1 MIKKL
6 ILENWKK
13 HEFLE
18 LDFSKGVNVIVGEM
32 GTGKSSI
39 LQAINYC
46 LFGNFNELKSRE
58 IKTDDLIMNG
68 KDECNIKL
76 YFDEYIIERT
86 IKKGKTTE
94 ANIRNNK
101 ENLAGPST
109 VEVNNYIEEKLKIN
123 EDVFLKAIYSSQN
136 DIDTILKVTPTNRK
150 KIIDELMNLTEF
162 EIVRKN
168 AVSLIN
174 KLNNQ
179 KEIYKK
185 FLDEFNQK
193 DLFNHKEI
201 TLKKIEELN
210 INKVEF
216 EKNIPEL
223 KNNYII
229 IKDKLNLIQDKK
241 YKNKSLTESLNKLKS
256 KIMTIN
262 IDEETPEIDFEFE
275 IKKLDNSIIN
285 LKQDSKQIHSLLEKL
300 SNEKITYEKNLL
312 NMNNLIDNYK
322 KEMNYFEKNYSEY
335 SDINFYEINNNYQK
349 LYSELIEIK
358 RNFESSKIK
367 LVSLRDSLDRLNN
380 MDSKCFVCDN
390 IIDEENKKSLISRR
404 KSEIAITLMKQNEL
418 TEKIEN
424 SEEKTSN
431 LKKYIDI
438 EEQYKNNL
446 DNYNSVKINL
456 SKIENEI
463 NNIKNKIFEID
474 KNIVDNKKNVVDVEK
489 LLEHN
494 ELHLKKLYQ
503 KKENINKKIEFN
515 NINQE
520 IKLLE
525 KELLNLDFNPNLLDI
540 LSSEFETISNDMAK
554 SEYKLKQFDNDIKIH
569 IERLKT
575 IEEKFNSYDDLN
587 LKLKNI
593 MNKIN
598 FLIILKNKL
607 FESQE
612 LLRDDLILAVNEE
625 LSNIWIDL
633 YPYDNFTNL
642 RIMPIN
648 NDYFVQLKE
657 YKGEWK
663 NIVGYASGGEKM
675 LSCISTKIAFSK
687 ILSPSVGLIILDE
700 PTHNLDN
707 NAVNNFISIINNN
720 IKSQINQLIIV
731 THDNRL
737 AESGEKVIKLIN
749 N

>member
-193 DLFNHKEI
+193 DLFNNKEI

-210 INKVEF
+210 TNKVEF

-256 KIMTIN
+256 KIKTIN

-275 IKKLDNSIIN
+275 IKKLDNNIIN

-380 MDSKCFVCDN
+380 MESKCFVCDN

-424 SEEKTSN
+424 SEGKTSN

>member
-13 HEFLE
+13 HDFLE

-58 IKTDDLIMNG
+58 IKTDDLITNG
-68 KDECNIKL
+68 KDECTIKL
-76 YFDEYIIERT
+76 YFDQYIIERK

-94 ANIRNNK
+94 ANIRNEK

-109 VEVNNYIEEKLKIN
+109 VEVNNYIDEKLKIN
-123 EDVFLKAIYSSQN
+123 EEVFLKAIYSSQN

-168 AVSLIN
+168 TVSLIN

-185 FLDEFNQK
+185 FLDEFNEK
-193 DLFNHKEI
+193 DLLYNKD
-201 TLKKIEELN
+201 LNLRKLEELK
-210 INKVEF
+210 INKSKF

-229 IKDKLNLIQDKK
+229 IKDKLNSIQDKK
-241 YKNKSLTESLNKLKS
+241 YKNKSLMDSLNKLKT
-256 KIMTIN
+256 KILTID

-275 IKKLDNSIIN
+275 IKKLDNDIIN
-285 LKQDSKQIHSLLEKL
+285 LKEDSKKIHSLLEKL
-300 SNEKITYEKNLL
+300 TTEKINYEKNLL
-312 NMNNLIDNYK
+312 TMNNLIDNYK
-322 KEMNYFEKNYSEY
+322 KEINYFEKNYSEY
-335 SDINFYEINNNYQK
+335 SDINFYEINNTYQK
-349 LYSELIEIK
+349 LYSELTEIK
-358 RNFESSKIK
+358 RNFENSKIK

-380 MDSKCFVCDN
+380 MDSKCFVGDN
-390 IIDEENKKSLISRR
+390 IINEENKKSLISKR

-418 TEKIEN
+418 TEKIET
-424 SEEKTSN
+424 SEKKSLN

-438 EEQYKNNL
+438 EDQYKNNL
-446 DNYNSVKINL
+446 INYNSVKNNL
-456 SKIENEI
+456 IKLDNEI
-463 NNIKNKIFEID
+463 KNIKNNISEID
-474 KNIVDNKKNVVDVEK
+474 KNIVSNKKNVNDVEK

-503 KKENINKKIEFN
+503 QKENINKKIEYN
-515 NINQE
+515 NINKE

-525 KELLNLDFNPNLLDI
+525 NELLNLEFNPNLLEI
-540 LSSEFETISNDMAK
+540 LSSEFENISNDMAK
-554 SEYKLKQFDNDIKIH
+554 SEYKLKQYDNDINLH

-575 IEEKFNSYDDLN
+575 IEEKFKSYDDLN

-657 YKGEWK
+657 YKGDWK

-749 N
+749 T

>member
-275 IKKLDNSIIN
+275 IKKLDNNIIN
-285 LKQDSKQIHSLLEKL
+285 LKQDSKQIHSLLEQL

-380 MDSKCFVCDN
+380 MESKCFVCDN

-569 IERLKT
+569 VERLKT
-575 IEEKFNSYDDLN
+575 IEEKFNSYDDLT

>member
-262 IDEETPEIDFEFE
+262 IDEQTPEIDFEFE
-275 IKKLDNSIIN
+275 IKKLDNNIIN
-285 LKQDSKQIHSLLEKL
+285 LKQDSKQIHSLLEQL

-380 MDSKCFVCDN
+380 MESKCFVCDN

-575 IEEKFNSYDDLN
+575 IEEKFNSYDDLT

>member
-76 YFDEYIIERT
+76 YFDEYIIERS

-94 ANIRNNK
+94 ANIKNNK

-201 TLKKIEELN
+201 TLEKIEELN
-210 INKVEF
+210 KNKVEF

-275 IKKLDNSIIN
+275 IKKLDNNIIK

-300 SNEKITYEKNLL
+300 SNEKINYEKNLL

-424 SEEKTSN
+424 SEGKTSN

-463 NNIKNKIFEID
+463 TNIKNKIFEID

-525 KELLNLDFNPNLLDI
+525 KELLKLDYNPNLLDI

-569 IERLKT
+569 VERLKT
-575 IEEKFNSYDDLN
+575 IEEKFNSYEDLN

>member
-76 YFDEYIIERT
+76 YFDEYIIERS

-285 LKQDSKQIHSLLEKL
+285 LKQESKQIHSLLEKL
-300 SNEKITYEKNLL
+300 SNEKINYEKNLL

-380 MDSKCFVCDN
+380 MESKCFVCDN

-424 SEEKTSN
+424 SEGKTSN

-463 NNIKNKIFEID
+463 TNIKNKIFEID

-525 KELLNLDFNPNLLDI
+525 KELLKLDYNPNLLDI

>member
-193 DLFNHKEI
+193 DLFNHKET

-380 MDSKCFVCDN
+380 MESKCFVCDN

-525 KELLNLDFNPNLLDI
+525 KELLNLDFKPNLLDI

>member
-76 YFDEYIIERT
+76 YFDEYIIERS

-210 INKVEF
+210 TNKVEF

-262 IDEETPEIDFEFE
+262 IDKETPEIDFEFE
-275 IKKLDNSIIN
+275 IKKLDNNIIN
-285 LKQDSKQIHSLLEKL
+285 LKQDSKEIHSLLEKL

-424 SEEKTSN
+424 SEGKTSN

-463 NNIKNKIFEID
+463 SNIKNNIFEID

-525 KELLNLDFNPNLLDI
+525 KELLKLDYNPNLLDI

-569 IERLKT
+569 VERLKT
-575 IEEKFNSYDDLN
+575 IEEKFNSYEDLN

>member
-76 YFDEYIIERT
+76 YFDEYIIERS

-262 IDEETPEIDFEFE
+262 IDEETPDIDFEFE
-275 IKKLDNSIIN
+275 IKKLDNNIIN
-285 LKQDSKQIHSLLEKL
+285 LKQDSKQIHSLLEQL

-463 NNIKNKIFEID
+463 TNIKNKIFEID

-575 IEEKFNSYDDLN
+575 IEEKFNSYDDLT

>member
-262 IDEETPEIDFEFE
+262 IDEETPDIDFEFE
-275 IKKLDNSIIN
+275 IKKLDNNIIN
-285 LKQDSKQIHSLLEKL
+285 LKQDSKQIHSLLEQL

-380 MDSKCFVCDN
+380 MESKCFVCDN

-575 IEEKFNSYDDLN
+575 IEEKFNSYDDLT

>member
-13 HEFLE
+13 HDFLE

-58 IKTDDLIMNG
+58 IKTDDLITNG
-68 KDECNIKL
+68 KDECTIKL
-76 YFDEYIIERT
+76 YFDQYIIERK

-94 ANIRNNK
+94 ANIRNEK

-109 VEVNNYIEEKLKIN
+109 VEVNNYIDEKLKIN
-123 EDVFLKAIYSSQN
+123 EEVFLKAIYSSQN

-168 AVSLIN
+168 TVSLIN

-185 FLDEFNQK
+185 FLDEFNEK
-193 DLFNHKEI
+193 DLLYNKD
-201 TLKKIEELN
+201 LNLRKLEELK
-210 INKVEF
+210 INKSKF

-229 IKDKLNLIQDKK
+229 IKDKLNSIQDKK
-241 YKNKSLTESLNKLKS
+241 YKNKSLMDSLNKLKT
-256 KIMTIN
+256 KILTID

-275 IKKLDNSIIN
+275 IKKLDNDIIN
-285 LKQDSKQIHSLLEKL
+285 LKEDSKKIHSLLEKL
-300 SNEKITYEKNLL
+300 TTEKINYEKNLL
-312 NMNNLIDNYK
+312 TMNNLIDNYK
-322 KEMNYFEKNYSEY
+322 KEINYFEKNYSEY
-335 SDINFYEINNNYQK
+335 SDINFYEINNTYQK
-349 LYSELIEIK
+349 LYSELNEIK
-358 RNFESSKIK
+358 RNFENSKIK

-390 IIDEENKKSLISRR
+390 IINEENKKSLISKR

-418 TEKIEN
+418 TEKIET
-424 SEEKTSN
+424 SEKKSLN

-438 EEQYKNNL
+438 EDQYKNNL
-446 DNYNSVKINL
+446 INYNSVKNNL
-456 SKIENEI
+456 IKLDNEI
-463 NNIKNKIFEID
+463 KNIKNNISEID
-474 KNIVDNKKNVVDVEK
+474 KNIVSNKKNVNDVEK

-503 KKENINKKIEFN
+503 QKENITKKIEYN
-515 NINQE
+515 NINKE

-525 KELLNLDFNPNLLDI
+525 NELLNLEFNPNLLEI
-540 LSSEFETISNDMAK
+540 LSSEFENISNDMAK
-554 SEYKLKQFDNDIKIH
+554 SEYKLKQFDNDINLH

-575 IEEKFNSYDDLN
+575 IEEKFKSYDDLN

-657 YKGEWK
+657 YKGDWK

-749 N
+749 T

>member
-285 LKQDSKQIHSLLEKL
+285 LKQESKQIHSLLEKL

-380 MDSKCFVCDN
+380 MESKCFVCDN

>member
-285 LKQDSKQIHSLLEKL
+285 LKQDSKQIHSLLEQL

-380 MDSKCFVCDN
+380 MESKCFVCDN

-575 IEEKFNSYDDLN
+575 IEEKFNSYDDLT

>member
-262 IDEETPEIDFEFE
+262 IDEETPDIDFEFE
-275 IKKLDNSIIN
+275 IKKLDNNIIN

-300 SNEKITYEKNLL
+300 SNEKINYEKNLL

-463 NNIKNKIFEID
+463 TNIKNKIFEID

-575 IEEKFNSYDDLN
+575 IEEKFNSYEDLN

>member
-76 YFDEYIIERT
+76 YFDEYIIERS

-285 LKQDSKQIHSLLEKL
+285 LKQDSKQIHSLLEQL

-380 MDSKCFVCDN
+380 MESKCFVCDN

-463 NNIKNKIFEID
+463 TNIKNKIFEID

-575 IEEKFNSYDDLN
+575 IEEKFNSYDDLT

>member
-256 KIMTIN
+256 KIMKIN

-285 LKQDSKQIHSLLEKL
+285 LKQDSKQIHSLLEQL

-380 MDSKCFVCDN
+380 MESKCFVCDN

-575 IEEKFNSYDDLN
+575 IEEKFNSYDDLT

>member
-76 YFDEYIIERT
+76 YFDEYIIERS

-285 LKQDSKQIHSLLEKL
+285 LKQDSKQIHSLLEQL

-380 MDSKCFVCDN
+380 MESKCFVCDN

-424 SEEKTSN
+424 SEGKTSN

-575 IEEKFNSYDDLN
+575 IEEKFNSYDDLT

>member
-76 YFDEYIIERT
+76 YFDEYIIERS

-109 VEVNNYIEEKLKIN
+109 VEVNKYIEEKLKIN

-193 DLFNHKEI
+193 DLFNNKEI

-210 INKVEF
+210 TNKVEF
-216 EKNIPEL
+216 EKKIPEL

-275 IKKLDNSIIN
+275 IKKLDNNIIN

-380 MDSKCFVCDN
+380 MESKCFVCDN

-525 KELLNLDFNPNLLDI
+525 RELLNLDFNPNLLDI

-657 YKGEWK
+657 YKGNWK

>member
-76 YFDEYIIERT
+76 YFDEYIIERS

-275 IKKLDNSIIN
+275 IKKLDNNIIN
-285 LKQDSKQIHSLLEKL
+285 LKQDSKQIHSLLEQL

-380 MDSKCFVCDN
+380 MESKCFVCDN

-463 NNIKNKIFEID
+463 TNIKNKIFEID